1 MQLKI
6 WYRHHDDGQYDAW
19 VGDFESIAAAE
30 KAFADDELFVCATDD
45 LDSEFPP
52 HLVESYDSGTGI
64 YTLKGVAPTDEDDGE
79 SNLFT
84 FPSPPEW

>member
-30 KAFADDELFVCATDD
+30 EAFADDELFVCATDD

-64 YTLKGVAPTDEDDGE
+64 YTLKVDGAQVQ
-79 SNLFT
+79 
-84 FPSPPEW
+84 EWIDAGNAVTMKRKE